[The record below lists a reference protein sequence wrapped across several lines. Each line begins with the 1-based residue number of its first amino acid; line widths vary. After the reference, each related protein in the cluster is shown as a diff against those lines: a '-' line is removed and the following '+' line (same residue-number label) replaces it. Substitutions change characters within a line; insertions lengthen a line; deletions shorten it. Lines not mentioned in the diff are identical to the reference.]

1 MHVLTRPTIALATL
15 SLAALALTGC
25 TPVTTTTPTDDS
37 DSTGGESTGG
47 ETAPVSAAESCL
59 TGTWDL
65 DVANFGEQ
73 SATYLHDLSVPI
85 VGFAM
90 TGSQTLIFTRT
101 HIVELDTDIT
111 STGTIK
117 VPDFTGPISQH
128 TTSTSTGDWS
138 ISDDGSLRFE
148 HWAMVEGTVPSS
160 DEIPEGSGVGGVDY
174 AGVPIIDIICNGDS
188 LFLQAPDA
196 PLGSYWTRRH

>member
-1 MHVLTRPTIALATL
+1 MPPMKTLTRPTIALATL

-25 TPVTTTTPTDDS
+25 TPVTTSTPTDDS
-37 DSTGGESTGG
+37 DTTGG
-47 ETAPVSAAESCL
+47 ETTPVSAAESCL

-73 SATYLHDLSVPI
+73 SATYLNDLSVPI

-90 TGSQTLIFTRT
+90 TGSQTLIFDSS

-117 VPDFTGPISQH
+117 VRDFTGPISQH

-138 ISDDGSLRFE
+138 ISDTGSLRFE

-160 DEIPEGSGVGGVDY
+160 DDIPEGSGVGGVDY
-174 AGVPIIDIICNGDS
+174 VGVPIIDIICNGDS
-188 LFLQAPDA
+188 LFLQAPGA